1 MLSVDLARQLHGAG
15 LIWSPLAG
23 DRFVVDRPGLSH
35 DVFYLADMTVEVHE
49 FVGGSV
55 IGFNGVAEWALD
67 SVALDDTVWLPRED
81 QLRAVLGHDFVGLG
95 KTGTNHQAADDG
107 SGEEGPEPRGI
118 ESDAYAVVALVE
130 GKPTTFTHQ
139 DAEEAY
145 GLACLAVLGT
155 RH

>member
-1 MLSVDLARQLHGAG
+1 MLSVDLARQLHAAG

-23 DRFVVDRPGLSH
+23 DRFVVDREGLSH

-95 KTGTNHQAADDG
+95 KQGASGEAADG
-107 SGEEGPEPRGI
+107 GEE
-118 ESDAYAVVALVE
+118 YAVVALVE
-130 GKPTTFTHQ
+130 GAPRTFTHR
-139 DAEEAY
+139 DAEQAY
-145 GLACLAVLGT
+145 GLATLAVLGT

>member
-1 MLSVDLARQLHGAG
+1 MLSVDLARRLHAAG

-23 DRFVVDRPGLSH
+23 DRFVVDRDALTH

-55 IGFNGVAEWALD
+55 IGFNGVSEWALD

-95 KTGTNHQAADDG
+95 KQ
-107 SGEEGPEPRGI
+107 GEG
-118 ESDAYAVVALVE
+118 YAVVALVE
-130 GKPTTFTHQ
+130 GRPSTFTHQ

-145 GLACLAVLGT
+145 GLATLEVLAH

>member
-1 MLSVDLARQLHGAG
+1 MLSTELARRLLDAG
-15 LIWSPLAG
+15 LNWSPMPG
-23 DRFVVDRPGLSH
+23 DRFVVDRPGVGD

-67 SVALDDTVWLPRED
+67 SVALEETVWLPLED

-95 KTGTNHQAADDG
+95 LTR
-107 SGEEGPEPRGI
+107 EG
-118 ESDAYAVVALVE
+118 YAVVALVE
-130 GKPTTFTHQ
+130 GEPQTFVHE

-145 GLACLAVLGT
+145 GLALLEVLAH
-155 RH
+155 R

>member
-1 MLSVDLARQLHGAG
+1 MLSVDLARRLHEAG

-23 DRFVVDRPGLSH
+23 DRFVVDRSGMTH

-67 SVALDDTVWLPRED
+67 SVALDDTTWLPRED

-95 KTGTNHQAADDG
+95 LRRGDEDATDDDG
-107 SGEEGPEPRGI
+107 GVE
-118 ESDAYAVVALVE
+118 YAVVALIE
-130 GKPTTFTHQ
+130 GSPTTFAHR

-145 GLACLAVLGT
+145 GLATLAVLGT